1 MVERRRVLLA
11 SLALMALMAL
21 ARAVD
26 ARAERIVRIG
36 VARDADA
43 ELLAAAQATGLQH
56 GVRIEPVRFADGAQA
71 GAALAA
77 GRLDAS
83 IAQHA
88 PALARGPGSGG
99 SALMAVAH
107 TVTYPTGLY
116 SRTVARLA
124 EVPAGSTVALPAEP
138 EGQGR
143 ALLLMHHYGLIRLDT
158 AAGLQPRL
166 ADIRANPRR
175 LKLRRLRQA
184 RLAPALA
191 GTTLVALPFDA
202 AAAAGLAPARD
213 AIGMEDARVQFAN
226 VLAVRAQDREAP
238 WVAATVRSLHSD
250 AVKQVILTRFNDSV
264 RRPW

>member
-1 MVERRRVLLA
+1 MVERRQVLLA
-11 SLALMALMAL
+11 GLALMALAK
-21 ARAVD
+21 AAD
-26 ARAERIVRIG
+26 ARAERRVRIG

-43 ELLAAAQATGLQH
+43 ELLAAAQATALQD
-56 GVRIEPVRFADGAQA
+56 GVRIEPVRFANGTQA

-77 GRLDAS
+77 GRVDAS

-88 PALARGPGSGG
+88 PALARTQG
-99 SALMAVAH
+99 SALIAVVH

-116 SRTVARLA
+116 SRTAARLA
-124 EVPAGSTVALPAEP
+124 ELPAGSTVALPAEA

-166 ADIRANPRR
+166 ADIRANPRHLKFQR
-175 LKLRRLRQA
+175 LVQA
-184 RLAPALA
+184 RLAGALA

-202 AAAAGLAPARD
+202 AAAAGLSPARD
-213 AIGMEDARVQFAN
+213 AIGMEDARVPFAN
-226 VLAVRAQDREAP
+226 VLAVRAQDRQAP

-250 AVKQVILTRFNDSV
+250 PVKRVILTRFNDSV

>member
-1 MVERRRVLLA
+1 MVDRRRVLLA
-11 SLALMALMAL
+11 GLGLMAL
-21 ARAVD
+21 AQTAD
-26 ARAERIVRIG
+26 AHGERIVRIA

-43 ELLAAAQATGLQH
+43 ELLAAAQATGLRN

-77 GRLDAS
+77 GRIDGS

-88 PALARGPGSGG
+88 PALALARVQG
-99 SALMAVAH
+99 SALVAVAH
-107 TVTYPTGLY
+107 TVTYPMGLY
-116 SRTVARLA
+116 SRNAARLA
-124 EVPAGSTVALPAEP
+124 ALPAGATVALPADA

-166 ADIRANPRR
+166 ADMRANPRR
-175 LKLRRLRQA
+175 LKFQRLAQA

-191 GTTLVALPFDA
+191 DTALVALPFDA

-213 AIGMEDARVQFAN
+213 AIGMEDARVPFAN

-238 WVAATVRSLHSD
+238 WVAATVRSLHAD
-250 AVKQVILTRFNDSV
+250 AVKGFILARFNDSV

>member
-11 SLALMALMAL
+11 GLALMART
-21 ARAVD
+21 RAVH
-26 ARAERIVRIG
+26 AQEERIVRIVRIG

-43 ELLAAAQATGLQH
+43 ELLAAAQATGLQN

-71 GAALAA
+71 GAALAD
-77 GRLDAS
+77 GRIDAS

-88 PALARGPGSGG
+88 PALARVRGKGT
-99 SALMAVAH
+99 SALVAVAH

-116 SRTVARLA
+116 SRTAARLA
-124 EVPAGSTVALPAEP
+124 ELSAGSTVALPAEA

-143 ALLLMHHYGLIRLDT
+143 ALLLMHQYGLIRLDT
-158 AAGLQPRL
+158 SAGLQPRL

-175 LKLRRLRQA
+175 LKFQPLPQA

-191 GTTLVALPFDA
+191 DTALVALPFDA
-202 AAAAGLAPARD
+202 ATGAGLAPARD
-213 AIGMEDARVQFAN
+213 AIGMEDARVPFAS
-226 VLAVRAQDREAP
+226 VLAVRAQDRAAP
-238 WVAATVRSLHSD
+238 WVAATVRGLHAG
-250 AVKQVILTRFNDSV
+250 AVKDFILARFNDSV